1 MSALEI
7 LHQEAFDKEIDV
19 VYHPVCKGKKSM
31 CLSDDGFKGIVID
44 NGALDSLGEE
54 IVLLAEE
61 LEHLAYGDLYSISED
76 FNTPTHRANRD
87 RTERRARRRVVQRL
101 LPAEKILECWR
112 NGITTLYEMAEEF
125 SPLPEKFIL
134 YAINDYRLYGELPQ
148 LWETQ

>member
-1 MSALEI
+1 LSALEI

-19 VYHPVCKGKKSM
+19 VYRQVCNGKKSM

-44 NGALDSLGEE
+44 DGTLDSSGEE

-61 LEHLAYGDLYSISED
+61 MEHLEYGDLYSISED
-76 FNTPTHRANRD
+76 FNTPIHRANRD
-87 RTERRARRRVVQRL
+87 RAERRARRRVVQRL
-101 LPAEKILECWR
+101 LPVEKILECWR

-125 SPLPEKFIL
+125 SPLPEKFIQ

-148 LWETQ
+148 QY